1 MKTLRQLSA
10 SALLM
15 LVLALPVF
23 AGDMHSPVVAPP
35 PPPPASEVM
44 AQPDSTPEGM
54 ALSDETAEL
63 NPLTEISLLL
73 LQGVLALF

>member
-15 LVLALPVF
+15 LVLALPAF

-35 PPPPASEVM
+35 PPPPASEVI

-54 ALSDETAEL
+54 ARSDETAE
-63 NPLTEISLLL
+63 PDALTEVSLLL

>member
-10 SALLM
+10 SALLIFA
-15 LVLALPVF
+15 LALPAF

-35 PPPPASEVM
+35 PPPKTSEET
-44 AQPDSTPEGM
+44 AQPDATMGG
-54 ALSDETAEL
+54 AILSGETGEL
-63 NPLTEISLLL
+63 DPLTEATLLM